1 VEAALWHRS
10 TSTRTQPRRRN
21 AVLAGLTLLQ
31 LVLTVVAVVV
41 GSIAQSTVGMGIGI
55 VMVPVLAVIAPD
67 LLPAMPLI
75 LASVLSVAMIVRE
88 RTSMD
93 LAGLPPLIVGRIL
106 GTGAAVVL
114 LILLTGPAL
123 EILFGVV
130 ILSVVLISAMRPAVE
145 PTASAKFAGGAAS
158 GLFATTAAI
167 GGPPIAVLYQG
178 RPGPEVRSTMGVIFA
193 FGSALSLVALI
204 PAGRL
209 RWEHVVLGVLLLIPA
224 AVGFAISTPL
234 ARFLEG
240 RWFRPSLL
248 VFAAAGGLMAVIRG
262 LTA

>member
-1 VEAALWHRS
+1 M
-10 TSTRTQPRRRN
+10 
-21 AVLAGLTLLQ
+21 LAGLTLVQ
-31 LVLTVVAVVV
+31 FVLTILAVVV
-41 GSIAQSTVGMGIGI
+41 GSVAQSTVGMGIGI
-55 VMVPVLAVIAPD
+55 VMVPVLAIIAPD

-75 LASVLSVAMIVRE
+75 LASMLSVAMILRE
-88 RTSMD
+88 RGSMD
-93 LAGLPPLIVGRIL
+93 LRGLPPLIIGRIL
-106 GTGAAVVL
+106 GTAVAVGL
-114 LILLTGPAL
+114 LVLLTGPAL

-130 ILSVVLISAMRPAVE
+130 ILSVVLISAMRPAIE
-145 PTASAKFAGGAAS
+145 PTTSAKFAGGTAS

-178 RPGPEVRSTMGVIFA
+178 RPGPEVRSTMGAIFA
-193 FGSALSLVALI
+193 FGSVLSLLALI

-209 RWEHVVLGVLLLIPA
+209 RGDHFLLAALLLIPA
-224 AVGFAISTPL
+224 AIGFAISTPL

-248 VFAAAGGLMAVIRG
+248 LFAAAGGLMAVVRG

>member
-1 VEAALWHRS
+1 
-10 TSTRTQPRRRN
+10 
-21 AVLAGLTLLQ
+21 VLAGLTLLQ
-31 LVLTVVAVVV
+31 LGLTAVAVVV
-41 GSIAQSTVGMGIGI
+41 GSVAQSTVGMGIGI

-67 LLPAMPLI
+67 LLPALPLL
-75 LASVLSVAMIVRE
+75 LATALSVGMILRE

-93 LAGLPPLIVGRIL
+93 LAGLPPLIMGRVL
-106 GTGAAVVL
+106 GTGAAVALLVVL
-114 LILLTGPAL
+114 TEPAL
-123 EILFGVV
+123 DILFGSV
-130 ILSVVLISAMRPAVE
+130 ILAVVLISALRPAIE
-145 PTASAKFAGGAAS
+145 PSVVAKVAGGAAS

-178 RPGPEVRSTMGVIFA
+178 RPGAEVRSTMGAIFA
-193 FGSALSLVALI
+193 FGSALSLIALL

-209 RWEHVVLGVLLLIPA
+209 RSEHLVLSLLLLIPA
-224 AVGFAISTPL
+224 AIGFAISTPL

-248 VFAAAGGLMAVIRG
+248 AFAAAGGILALVRG

>member
-1 VEAALWHRS
+1 M
-10 TSTRTQPRRRN
+10 
-21 AVLAGLTLLQ
+21 LAGLTLFQ
-31 LVLTVVAVVV
+31 LGLTILAVVV
-41 GSIAQSTVGMGIGI
+41 GSVAQSTVGMGIGI
-55 VMVPVLAVIAPD
+55 VMVPVLAVMAPD

-75 LASVLSVAMIVRE
+75 IATVLSVGMILRE
-88 RTSMD
+88 RAAMD
-93 LAGLPPLIVGRIL
+93 LTGLPPLILGRVL
-106 GTGAAVVL
+106 GTGAAIAL
-114 LILLTGPAL
+114 LVLLTGPAL

-130 ILSVVLISAMRPAVE
+130 ILAVVLISAMRPAID
-145 PTASAKFAGGAAS
+145 PTAAAKFAGGTAS

-209 RWEHVVLGVLLLIPA
+209 RSEHFLLALLLLIPA

-248 VFAAAGGLMAVIRG
+248 LFAAAGGLMAVIRG

>member
-1 VEAALWHRS
+1 M
-10 TSTRTQPRRRN
+10 
-21 AVLAGLTLLQ
+21 LAGLTLLQ
-31 LVLTVVAVVV
+31 LLLTILAVVV
-41 GSIAQSTVGMGIGI
+41 GSVAQSTVGMGIGI
-55 VMVPVLAVIAPD
+55 VMVPVLVVVAPD

-75 LASVLSVAMIVRE
+75 LATVLSVGMILRE
-88 RTSMD
+88 RASID
-93 LAGLPPLIVGRIL
+93 LAGLPPLIIGRIL
-106 GTGAAVVL
+106 GTGAAIAL
-114 LILLTGPAL
+114 LVLLTGPAL

-130 ILSVVLISAMRPAVE
+130 ILVVVLISAVRSAIQ
-145 PTASAKFAGGAAS
+145 PTVTARFAGGAAS

-167 GGPPIAVLYQG
+167 GGPPIAVLYQH

-209 RWEHVVLGVLLLIPA
+209 RWEHVLLGLLLVIPA

-248 VFAAAGGLMAVIRG
+248 AFAAAGGILAVVRG

>member
-1 VEAALWHRS
+1 MF
-10 TSTRTQPRRRN
+10 
-21 AVLAGLTLLQ
+21 AGLTLVQ
-31 LVLTVVAVVV
+31 LLLTTLAVVV
-41 GSIAQSTVGMGIGI
+41 GSVAQSTVGIGFGI
-55 VMVPVLAVIAPD
+55 VTVPVLAIFAPD
-67 LLPAMPLI
+67 LLPAIPLI
-75 LASVLSVAMIVRE
+75 LVTVLSVAMTLRE

-93 LAGLPPLIVGRIL
+93 LVGLPPLVVGRVL
-106 GTGAAVVL
+106 GTAAAVGL
-114 LILLTGPAL
+114 LILMTGPAL

-130 ILSVVLISAMRPAVE
+130 ILSVVLMSAMRPAIQ
-145 PTASAKFAGGAAS
+145 PTTTAKFAGGAAS

-193 FGSALSLVALI
+193 FGSVLSLIALI

-209 RWEHVVLGVLLLIPA
+209 RWEHFLLAILLLVPA

-248 VFAAAGGLMAVIRG
+248 AFAAAGGVMAVIRG
-262 LTA
+262 LSA

>member
-1 VEAALWHRS
+1 M
-10 TSTRTQPRRRN
+10 
-21 AVLAGLTLLQ
+21 LAGLTLLQ
-31 LVLTVVAVVV
+31 LLVTILAVVV
-41 GSIAQSTVGMGIGI
+41 GSVAQSTVGMGIGI

-75 LASVLSVAMIVRE
+75 LATVLSVGMIVRE
-88 RTSMD
+88 RASMD
-93 LAGLPPLIVGRIL
+93 LAGLPPLIMGRIL
-106 GTGAAVVL
+106 GTAAAVAL
-114 LILLTGPAL
+114 LVLLTGPAL

-130 ILSVVLISAMRPAVE
+130 ILSVVLLSAMRPAIE
-145 PTASAKFAGGAAS
+145 PTTAAKFAGGTAS

-178 RPGPEVRSTMGVIFA
+178 RPGAEVRSTMGVIFA

-209 RWEHVVLGVLLLIPA
+209 RWEHFLLAILLLIPA
-224 AVGFAISTPL
+224 GIGFAISTPL

-248 VFAAAGGLMAVIRG
+248 AFAAAGGLLAVVRG